1 MNLPR
6 IRELQFVS
14 DWPQDLGDP
23 ERSLAFDEQASYSGA
38 DLLLPGGLLLR
49 LDAHK
54 VAVERLGIVLRY
66 RGPYIHVGDRLTN
79 QLYSTNPDACDK
91 RTLCM

>member
-1 MNLPR
+1 MN
-6 IRELQFVS
+6 
-14 DWPQDLGDP
+14 
-23 ERSLAFDEQASYSGA
+23 ADEQASYSGA
-38 DLLLPGGLLLR
+38 DHFLPGGLLLR

-66 RGPYIHVGDRLTN
+66 RGPYIHVGDHLTN
-79 QLYSTNPDACDK
+79 QLYSTNPDACDN

>member
-1 MNLPR
+1 MPLRGTAHAASQATEGLP
-6 IRELQFVS
+6 
-14 DWPQDLGDP
+14 
-23 ERSLAFDEQASYSGA
+23 DEQASYGGA

>member
-1 MNLPR
+1 M
-6 IRELQFVS
+6 
-14 DWPQDLGDP
+14 
-23 ERSLAFDEQASYSGA
+23 
-38 DLLLPGGLLLR
+38 
-49 LDAHK
+49 HTK

-79 QLYSTNPDACDK
+79 QLYSTNPDACDN